1 MDLNRAMIIG
11 RLTQD
16 PELRTTPGGQPVV
29 NFSVATNRRWQDQQG
44 NRQEQVEYHNVV
56 AWRKLAEIASQY
68 LRKGR
73 QVYID
78 GYLQTRTWQGKD
90 GQQRQRTEIVAEN
103 LILLGSKEDAP
114 AGAPASAANSDA
126 SASPA
131 SPPPTGSPARDAA
144 TPAPAEA
151 APAEKPKK
159 EEEIRIEDIP
169 F

>member
-1 MDLNRAMIIG
+1 MDLNRVMIIG

-73 QVYID
+73 QVYVD

-90 GQQRQRTEIVAEN
+90 GQQRQRTEIIAEN
-103 LILLGSKEDAP
+103 LILLGSREEVSSANTVP
-114 AGAPASAANSDA
+114 AKAEAAS
-126 SASPA
+126 
-131 SPPPTGSPARDAA
+131 SPARPS
-144 TPAPAEA
+144 TTST
-151 APAEKPKK
+151 PAEKVATSAASPQSGKEQQ